1 MAFVTIVN
9 ILAVIIVAL
18 TGKTKDSNKWWRF
31 VIMSL
36 ILIYGIRYMYGND
49 YEPYSLIF
57 KELKSYSSLSIMFS
71 QLGYE
76 KGWILLNSLFLPLGF
91 EGVVFVQT
99 FIIFGTIGWLYAKY
113 VPARDRWLALFFYL
127 FITELMLI
135 SLSAMRQSVAMAI
148 VCLSIPFIIDK
159 KYLKSIAVIIV
170 ASLFHTT
177 ALFAICIPLTQ
188 LAYKIS
194 RIKYV
199 IIALTLFVLFY
210 ALISYFKENIEMIVT
225 LLVPEYDRYLVGEES
240 ELSVGF
246 GTIAR
251 LGLMIVALKL
261 DKHDGSVE
269 SFFLKIFVFS
279 NLFLPLSFVNGMAA
293 RIAWYWYIF
302 TPISLCYI
310 KTYTRNKLV
319 LAALLLFV
327 LLTIVGYNAHFNSE
341 VYGPF
346 YEKYNTILFK

>member
-1 MAFVTIVN
+1 MTFVTIVN
-9 ILAVIIVAL
+9 VLAVFIVAL

-31 VIMSL
+31 IIISL
-36 ILIYGIRYMYGND
+36 TLCYGIRYMYGND

-57 KELKSYSSLSIMFS
+57 RELKSYSSLRVMFS

-76 KGWILLNSLFLPLGF
+76 QGWIILNYLLSPLGF
-91 EGVVFVQT
+91 EGVVFIQT

-113 VPARDRWLALFFYL
+113 VPPRDRWLALFFYL

-148 VCLSIPFIIDK
+148 VCFSIPFIIDK
-159 KYLKSIAVIIV
+159 KYFKSIAIILV

-177 ALFAICIPLTQ
+177 ALFALCIPLIQ
-188 LAYKIS
+188 LTYKIS
-194 RIKYV
+194 KVKY
-199 IIALTLFVLFY
+199 IIITLSLFVLFY

-251 LGLMIVALKL
+251 LGLMLVALKL

-269 SFFLKIFVFS
+269 SYFLKIFVFS

-302 TPISLCYI
+302 TPISFCYI
-310 KTYTRNKLV
+310 KTYSKNKTV
-319 LAALLLFV
+319 LIALLLFV
-327 LLTIVGYNAHFNSE
+327 LLTLVGYKAHFNSE

-346 YEKYNTILFK
+346 YEKYNTILSR

>member
-1 MAFVTIVN
+1 MTFVTIVN
-9 ILAVIIVAL
+9 VLAVIIVAL
-18 TGKTKDSNKWWRF
+18 TGKAKDSIKWWRF
-31 VIMSL
+31 VIMFL
-36 ILIYGIRYMYGND
+36 VLFYGIRYMYGND

-57 KELKSYSSLSIMFS
+57 KELNSYPSLSIMFS

-76 KGWILLNSLFLPLGF
+76 RGWIILNYLFSPLGF
-91 EGVVFVQT
+91 EGVVFIQT

-113 VPARDRWLALFFYL
+113 IPARDRWMALFFYL

-148 VCLSIPFIIDK
+148 ICFCIPFIIDK
-159 KYLKSIAVIIV
+159 KFLKSIVVILV

-177 ALFAICIPLTQ
+177 ALFALCIPLIQIT
-188 LAYKIS
+188 YKMS
-194 RIKYV
+194 KMKYV
-199 IIALTLFVLFY
+199 IIALSLFVLFY

-225 LLVPEYDRYLVGEES
+225 LLVPEYDKYLVGEES

-251 LGLMIVALKL
+251 LGLMLVSLKL

-310 KTYTRNKLV
+310 KTYSKNKLV
-319 LAALLLFV
+319 LGALLLFV

-346 YEKYNTILFK
+346 YEKYSTILFK